1 MVKAGLEVI
10 ESHSGD
16 ALTALRD
23 EWEALL
29 GQCGTATLYQTWEWN
44 EAWWRVNHRLKR
56 LFLLQIRDHGTLVG
70 IAPLYVSRHLGTP
83 LRRLA
88 FIGNGASDY
97 MDVIADDER
106 ADEVCAAIF
115 QHLSASRSFDLADLQ
130 QLHENGILR
139 RVGSAACACKVAGTA
154 TRLQEPCPFVE
165 LPACWAEF
173 TQRLGKKMRSN
184 LSYYDRLLP
193 KTFEDAEVRLAT
205 PGDLDDA
212 LTALFDLHQ
221 KRWNAVLLPGVL
233 GGPKVQ
239 EFHRL
244 VAPRLME
251 RGWLRLHI
259 TKVEGRIV
267 AALYCFRYRN
277 SYLYYLG
284 GFAPELGKYS
294 LGTVL
299 TAHAI
304 RQAIGEGC
312 AEFDFLRG
320 DEPYKRRWMPEVRT
334 NARMLLPRHGGS
346 VRSHAMLRL
355 NRLENFVEHKAK
367 AFAAKQQ
374 KRKSAAATAKSE
386 G

>member
-1 MVKAGLEVI
+1 MERLGLEVI
-10 ESHSGD
+10 ESHGND
-16 ALTALRD
+16 VLNTLRS

-29 GQCGTATLYQTWEWN
+29 QHCQRATIYQTWDWN
-44 EAWWRVNHRLKR
+44 EAWWQVNRRGKR
-56 LFLLQIRDHGTLVG
+56 LHLLQIRECGKLVG
-70 IAPLYVSRHLGTP
+70 IAPFYVSRHLGTP

-97 MDVIADDER
+97 MDVIATEDR
-106 ADEVCAAIF
+106 AGDVCAVLF
-115 QHLSASRSFDLADLQ
+115 KHLSASRCFDLADFQ
-130 QLHENGILR
+130 QLRPQAHLR
-139 RVGSAACACKVAGTA
+139 RQAECGGCRSGAI
-154 TRLQEPCPFVE
+154 RQQEPCPYVE
-165 LPACWAEF
+165 LPDTWDEF
-173 TQRLGKKMRSN
+173 SRRLGKKMRSN

-205 PGDLDDA
+205 MADLDEA
-212 LTALFDLHQ
+212 MTALFYLHQ

-233 GGPKVQ
+233 GAGRVQ

-244 VAPRLME
+244 VARRFME

-259 TKVEGRIV
+259 TKVAGKTV
-267 AALYCFRYRN
+267 AALYCFCYRD

-304 RQAIGEGC
+304 RQAISEGC

-320 DEPYKRRWMPEVRT
+320 DEPYKRRWMPEART
-334 NARMLLPRHGGS
+334 NVRLLLSHHRS

-355 NRLENFVEHKAK
+355 NRLENFVERKAK
-367 AFAAKQQ
+367 AFAARRQQ
-374 KRKSAAATAKSE
+374 KKKA
-386 G
+386 